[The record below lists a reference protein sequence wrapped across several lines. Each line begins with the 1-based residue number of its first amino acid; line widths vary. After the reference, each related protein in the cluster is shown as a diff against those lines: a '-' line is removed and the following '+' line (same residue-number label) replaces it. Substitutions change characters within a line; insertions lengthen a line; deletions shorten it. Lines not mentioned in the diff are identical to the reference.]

1 MDNQQCSVG
10 RILAESECHLI
21 ICSKLISME
30 YLEQF
35 ETNERK
41 IVISRTGLSILN
53 IRPTVGL
60 HPSFGYLKRYEANK
74 NDGVTHFPYIAKLQK
89 VFFNPLVFKLIQLG
103 FRKQLW
109 YLKA

>member
-10 RILAESECHLI
+10 RMLAESECHLI

-60 HPSFGYLKRYEANK
+60 HPSFGYLKRY
-74 NDGVTHFPYIAKLQK
+74 VSQQK
-89 VFFNPLVFKLIQLG
+89 GWCNPFSIHSKTTKGI
-103 FRKQLW
+103 F
-109 YLKA
+109 